1 MRRLIA
7 SLALVAGMV
16 LPASL
21 SDVAASPSVAQGDP
35 SIGPNARDEA
45 RHAHDPLQHQPATST
60 VQPRQP
66 RSAAPLG
73 QPLSPLGSA
82 INPAGGVD
90 REVLGFAPY
99 WAIPNNAQWNYSL
112 LTTVAYFG
120 LDINADGGI
129 NTTTSGWTGWNSQ
142 NLVNTFNAAHAAG
155 DRAVVVMK
163 AFNNG
168 TINSIVT
175 SPTAT
180 QTAITNTINAIA
192 SKNLDGVNID
202 FEGSSD
208 PNYPNL
214 QSGFSNFVRQ
224 LSAQVHQRW
233 PRAMVSVDTYSGS
246 ASWDGGF
253 FKIGDLAPSVD
264 ALFVMAYDMAFGN
277 NPGHAGPNAP
287 LNGWTYNDTTAVG
300 QYLTKAP
307 ASKILLGVPYYGYK
321 WNTADMAPYS
331 ATGGGAQSATYAQ
344 VLSDL
349 SCDAQ
354 QLTQSWDSIA
364 ASPWASWYSPA
375 TSDPCGGNHG
385 SWRELYYDNAASLG
399 DKYDLVIKS
408 NQLGTGMWALGYD
421 GSSQDLWNAL
431 RVKFGNPWPGQYHP
445 VTPTRIWDT
454 RTGPGRIRQGE
465 SRSLIIGG
473 APGVPVP
480 LNGVASVTFNVTVTG
495 PSAASYLTVFP
506 YGTARPG
513 TSNLNYQ
520 ANTTV
525 ANLVEVTLGREGA
538 ISMFNAAG
546 STDVILDVLGW
557 TSITGNDSDTA
568 GLYRPVTPSR
578 LLDTRSG
585 SGGAASL
592 GPRQTT
598 SLSVLGEGNV
608 PASGVSAVVL
618 NMTATNPTTATYLQ
632 VFPTGGGPSG
642 SSSVN
647 VGAGQTAANRVIVP
661 VGAGGQVSVANGAGT
676 VDLIVDVGG
685 WFTDASDAHAAG
697 GRFSG
702 VVPSRMVDTRA
713 GAGGVPRAPLRGGS
727 PLTVPIA
734 GLGGV
739 PAMSAAVPPRAV
751 LVNVTVT
758 NTSTASYL
766 AVYPSGLA
774 APGSSDL
781 NWPAGGTVSNV
792 VLAGLGPD
800 GRITLLN
807 GLGNAN
813 VILDA
818 FGWYDCQFEPDRV
831 RLT

>member
-7 SLALVAGMV
+7 SLALVAGLV

-21 SDVAASPSVAQGDP
+21 SAVAASPSVVQADP
-35 SIGPNARDEA
+35 SVGPNARDEA
-45 RHAHDPLQHQPATST
+45 RHARDPLQLQPATST

-66 RSAAPLG
+66 RRAGKAV

-99 WAIPNNAQWNYSL
+99 WAIANNAQWNYSL

-120 LDINADGGI
+120 LDLNADGNI
-129 NTTTSGWTGWNSQ
+129 NTTTPGWTGWNSQ

-155 DRAVVVMK
+155 DRAVVVIK

-192 SKNLDGVNID
+192 SKNLDGVNVD

-208 PNYPNL
+208 PKYPGL

-233 PRAMVSVDTYSGS
+233 PQAMVSVDTYSGS

-287 LNGWTYNDTTAVG
+287 LNGWTYNDMTAVS

-321 WNTADMAPYS
+321 WNTADASPYS
-331 ATGGGAQSATYAQ
+331 ATSGGAQSATYAQ
-344 VLSDL
+344 VISDL
-349 SCDAQ
+349 SCGAQ
-354 QLTQSWDSIA
+354 QLTRSWDSIA

-375 TSDPCGGNHG
+375 TNDPCGGNHG

-408 NQLGTGMWALGYD
+408 NLLGTGMWALGYD
-421 GSSQDLWNAL
+421 GTSQDLWNAL

-465 SRSLIIGG
+465 TRSLIIAG

-480 LNGVASVTFNVTVTG
+480 LNGVAAVTFNVTVTG
-495 PSAASYLTVFP
+495 PNAASYLTVFP
-506 YGTARPG
+506 YATARPA
-513 TSNLNYQ
+513 TSNLTFP
-520 ANTTV
+520 ANATV

-538 ISMFNAAG
+538 IAMFNAAG
-546 STDVILDVLGW
+546 STDLILDVVGW
-557 TSITGNDSDTA
+557 TSITGNDADTA
-568 GLYRPVTPSR
+568 GLYRPLTPSR
-578 LLDTRSG
+578 LLDTRTGLGG
-585 SGGAASL
+585 STSL
-592 GPRQTT
+592 GARQTT
-598 SLSVLGEGNV
+598 NLTVLGQGNV
-608 PASGVSAVVL
+608 PASGVSAVAL
-618 NMTATNPTTATYLQ
+618 NVTATNPTAGTYLT
-632 VFPTGGGPSG
+632 VFPTGGNPSG
-642 SSSVN
+642 TSSVN
-647 VGAGQTAANRVIVP
+647 VAAGQTAANRVIVP
-661 VGAGGQVSVANGAGT
+661 VGTGGQVSVINGAGT
-676 VDLIVDVGG
+676 VDVVVDVGG
-685 WFTDASDAHAAG
+685 WFSDASDPHASG

-702 VVPSRMVDTRA
+702 LVPARIIDTRT
-713 GAGGVPRAPLRGGS
+713 GTGGVPRAPLRGGS

-739 PAMSAAVPPRAV
+739 PAMSGAVPPQAV
-751 LVNVTVT
+751 LINVTAT
-758 NTSTASYL
+758 TTSMASYL
-766 AVYPSGLA
+766 AVYPSGMGA
-774 APGSSDL
+774 SGSSDL
-781 NWPAGGTVSNV
+781 NWPPGGTVSNL
-792 VLAGLGPD
+792 VLARLGPD

-807 GLGNAN
+807 GAGSAN
-813 VILDA
+813 VIVDV
-818 FGWYDCQFEPDRV
+818 FGWFD
-831 RLT
+831 